1 LEGECYFMPI
11 DRTACPDF
19 LNDYILYLSMS
30 KSLSPRTVEE
40 YYLDI
45 RLFLQ
50 YILMMK
56 DKQYLTLDETDM
68 QKISIVDFPVSMLD
82 TIKLQDLYEFLY
94 YVTESR
100 ENHDRAR
107 GRKVSA
113 IKSLFHYLY
122 VNKQVI
128 HQNPTE
134 YLELP
139 SLKMALPKYLTLEQ
153 SKTLLAN
160 MNTSYPE
167 RDYCIITLF
176 LNCGLR
182 LSELV
187 ALNVSNINL
196 KETKMRVFGKGRKER
211 MVYLNHACMEA
222 LNDYLEVRKK
232 MKRSAEESAL
242 FLSKRCTRISKR
254 RVQQIVEDALQR
266 AGLSGQGYSTHKLR
280 HTAATL
286 MYQYG
291 NVDALTLKEILGH
304 KSTSTTEIYTHLSS
318 SILQDAADHSP
329 LANLTSHTISEEN
342 NEKNN
347 IVEEQSKS
355 DEPEVVSIVL
365 PEIIDVDDKNKTQK
379 TEK

>member
-1 LEGECYFMPI
+1 MPI
-11 DRTACPDF
+11 DRTDF

-56 DKQYLTLDETDM
+56 DKQYLALDETKM
-68 QKISIVDFPVSMLD
+68 QKIPIIDFPVSILD

-139 SLKMALPKYLTLEQ
+139 SLPKYLTLEQ
-153 SKTLLAN
+153 SKTLLEN

-211 MVYLNHACMEA
+211 MVYLNYACIEA
-222 LNDYLEVRKK
+222 LKNYLEVRKK
-232 MKRSAEESAL
+232 MKNSVEEPAL

-329 LANLTSHTISEEN
+329 LANMTNHTTHTENIKEKPLKESEKTE
-342 NEKNN
+342 
-347 IVEEQSKS
+347 
-355 DEPEVVSIVL
+355 EPEIVSIVL
-365 PEIIDVDDKNKTQK
+365 PEIIDVDDKNE
-379 TEK
+379 TEEVKQP

>member
-1 LEGECYFMPI
+1 MPI
-11 DRTACPDF
+11 DRTACPEF

-56 DKQYLTLDETDM
+56 DKQYVKLDETDM
-68 QKISIVDFPVSMLD
+68 QKISIVDFPVSLLD

-100 ENHDRAR
+100 DNHDRAR

-122 VNKQVI
+122 VNKELI

-139 SLKMALPKYLTLEQ
+139 SLKMSLPKYLTLEQ
-153 SKTLLAN
+153 SKSLLEHMDTA
-160 MNTSYPE
+160 YPE

-187 ALNVSNINL
+187 GLNLNHINL
-196 KETKMRVFGKGRKER
+196 KETKMRV
-211 MVYLNHACMEA
+211 LEA
-222 LNDYLEVRKK
+222 RKK
-232 MKRSAEESAL
+232 IKNSQEEPAL
-242 FLSKRCTRISKR
+242 FLSKRGSRISKR

-286 MYQYG
+286 LYQYG
-291 NVDALTLKEILGH
+291 NVDTLTLKEILGH
-304 KSTSTTEIYTHLSS
+304 KSTATTEIYTHLSNA
-318 SILQDAADHSP
+318 ILQEAADHSP
-329 LANLTSHTISEEN
+329 LAEITNHPA
-342 NEKNN
+342 
-347 IVEEQSKS
+347 S
-355 DEPEVVSIVL
+355 DESEPDEPDVVSVVLPDVL
-365 PEIIDVDDKNKTQK
+365 PENENKEQSS
-379 TEK
+379 

>member
-1 LEGECYFMPI
+1 MAI

-56 DKQYLTLDETDM
+56 DKQYLALDETDM
-68 QKISIVDFPVSMLD
+68 QKIPIVDFPVSMLD

-211 MVYLNHACMEA
+211 MVYLNHACIDA
-222 LNDYLEVRKK
+222 LENYLEVRKK
-232 MKRSAEESAL
+232 MKHSTEEPAL

-329 LANLTSHTISEEN
+329 LANLTNHTIDAN
-342 NEKNN
+342 NA
-347 IVEEQSKS
+347 EEQLESEKAE
-355 DEPEVVSIVL
+355 EPEIVSIVL
-365 PEIIDVDDKNKTQK
+365 PEVIDIIDRNDTDHAK
-379 TEK
+379 TEEVKSQ

>member
-1 LEGECYFMPI
+1 MPI

-56 DKQYLTLDETDM
+56 DKRYLTLDETEM
-68 QKISIVDFPVSMLD
+68 QKIPIVDFPVSMLD

-122 VNKQVI
+122 VNKQDI

-153 SKTLLAN
+153 SKTLLES
-160 MNTSYPE
+160 MDTSYPE

-211 MVYLNHACMEA
+211 MVYLNHACIEA
-222 LNDYLEVRKK
+222 LKNYLEVRKE
-232 MKRSAEESAL
+232 MKNSAEEPAL

-329 LANLTSHTISEEN
+329 LANLTNHVTHTENIREKALEEEESE
-342 NEKNN
+342 K
-347 IVEEQSKS
+347 IEES
-355 DEPEVVSIVL
+355 EVVSIVL
-365 PEIIDVDDKNKTQK
+365 PEIIDLDDKNKTEEVKQP
-379 TEK
+379 